1 MPLSSHLV
9 SLQPLLVDALE
20 KAFDLVVSKDT
31 AVELVY
37 HRLDSV
43 LAAQLFVHGWGGL
56 LIVRVLTSHAYICD
70 TQPGLELDRTRSTVY
85 CSLQGADNPA
95 LQSASTPTE

>member
-1 MPLSSHLV
+1 MAMPTLLRHLV
-9 SLQPLLVDALE
+9 SLQPLLVAAFE
-20 KAFDLVVSKDT
+20 EAFDLVVSKYT

-56 LIVRVLTSHAYICD
+56 LIVRVLTGHAHICGI
-70 TQPGLELDRTRSTVY
+70 QRGLSLTGVALD
-85 CSLQGADNPA
+85 
-95 LQSASTPTE
+95 